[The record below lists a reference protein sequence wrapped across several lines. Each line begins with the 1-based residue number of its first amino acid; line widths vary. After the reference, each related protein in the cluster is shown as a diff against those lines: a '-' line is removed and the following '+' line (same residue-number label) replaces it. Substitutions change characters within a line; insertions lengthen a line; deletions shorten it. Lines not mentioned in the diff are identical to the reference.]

1 MSRGII
7 LYGPPASGKDTITH
21 ALAELDP
28 TISLFRRLKAGP
40 GRTGTYRMTTE
51 PDIDR
56 LRATGDIIWENRR
69 YDAVYVIDRPGL
81 TDALTTGI
89 PVVHLGQLPAIDAL
103 TKATP
108 DTHWTVAYLWCPRD
122 VAESRIIAR
131 NTGDTTARLRA
142 WEETEPVP
150 EPDLFLNTA
159 ETPPAD
165 AARTIL
171 DVMSRSPD

>member
-1 MSRGII
+1 MTRGLI

-51 PDIDR
+51 PEISH
-56 LRATGDIIWENRR
+56 LRAAGDVIWENSR

-81 TDALTTGI
+81 TDALTIGT

-108 DTHWTVAYLWCPRD
+108 DTHWTVTYLWCPRD
-122 VAESRIIAR
+122 VAEARIVTRA
-131 NTGDTTARLRA
+131 TGDTTARLRA

-159 ETPPAD
+159 ETLPAD
-165 AARTIL
+165 AAHAIL
-171 DVMSRSPD
+171 NAMKRSSA

>member
-1 MSRGII
+1 MSRAII
-7 LYGPPASGKDTITH
+7 LYGPPASGKDTVTH

-28 TISLFRRLKAGP
+28 TVTLFRRLKAGP

-69 YDAVYVIDRPGL
+69 YESVYVIDRPGL

-89 PVVHLGQLPAIDAL
+89 PVVHLGQVPAIEAL
-103 TKATP
+103 VNATP
-108 DTHWTVAYLWCPRD
+108 ETRWTVAYLWCPRD
-122 VAESRIIAR
+122 VAKSRIVSRA
-131 NTGDTTARLRA
+131 TGDTSARLRA

-159 ETPPAD
+159 QIRPAD
-165 AARTIL
+165 AAHAVL
-171 DVMSRSPD
+171 DVMKRSSA